1 MAQLVDRVRVV
12 RLYGVL
18 GKRFGRVH
26 RMVANSASEALKA
39 LCILVPG
46 FEQFLTCSKD
56 MGITYSVFI
65 GAENIDRERL
75 DFPVGNDDI
84 RIAPIVIGSKRA
96 GVFQTILGV
105 VLLIASIW
113 FQPLLPMALAM
124 LAGGVAALLSPQTK
138 GLSAEDSV
146 NNRASYT
153 FNGAVNT
160 SAQGNP
166 VPVFYGEGFSGS
178 AVISAG
184 IFAED
189 QK

>member
-1 MAQLVDRVRVV
+1 MADIAERVRVI

-18 GKRFGRVH
+18 GNRFGRIH
-26 RMVANSASEALKA
+26 RLVVNSASEALKA
-39 LCILVPG
+39 LCVLVPG
-46 FEQFLTCSKD
+46 FEQFLTSSKD
-56 MGITYSVFI
+56 RGITYSIFI
-65 GAENIDRERL
+65 GDDNITRERL
-75 DFPVGNDDI
+75 GFPVGNDDI
-84 RIAPIVIGSKRA
+84 RIAPITIGSKRA

-124 LAGGVAALLSPQTK
+124 FAGGVAALLSPQTK
-138 GLSAEDSV
+138 GLSSEDAPSS
-146 NNRASYT
+146 RASYT
-153 FNGAVNT
+153 FNGPVNT

-166 VPVFYGEGFSGS
+166 VPVFYGEGFAGS

-189 QK
+189 Q